1 MSDDSKD
8 WCVLSLQKF
17 PRELKKRLRM
27 KALEKD
33 VDLQVLCAKYL
44 EAGLAREDSKAQASS
59 NKR

>member
-1 MSDDSKD
+1 MNDDSKD

-44 EAGLAREDSKAQASS
+44 EAGLAKDDSKPSS
-59 NKR
+59 SSSKR